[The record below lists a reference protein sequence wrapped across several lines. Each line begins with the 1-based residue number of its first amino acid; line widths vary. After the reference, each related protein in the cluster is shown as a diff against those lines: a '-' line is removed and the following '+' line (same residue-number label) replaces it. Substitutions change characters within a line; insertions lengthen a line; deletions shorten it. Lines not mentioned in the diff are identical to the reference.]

1 VDPQSGAIGA
11 VEFDLDG
18 HYGEG
23 PSGCCRDFDKA
34 QRSGGRGDSQHRVV
48 GRTARG
54 DVEDAAKRAEAVP
67 LLEDGGTDGGLG
79 SQPATGRARR
89 PPDGRVALN

>member
-1 VDPQSGAIGA
+1 VYLYESA
-11 VEFDLDG
+11 LG
-18 HYGEG
+18 HAAE
-23 PSGCCRDFDKA
+23 
-34 QRSGGRGDSQHRVV
+34 
-48 GRTARG
+48 TRG
-54 DVEDAAKRAEAVP
+54 DVEDAAQRVEAVP